1 MWISKEMCCDSFG
14 ICLPLGTFP
23 TNLSANGPRFVA
35 LVDLSFH

>member
-1 MWISKEMCCDSFG
+1 MWTSKEMCCVSVQT
-14 ICLPLGTFP
+14 CPPLGTFP